1 MEQHASPRPC
11 NYKQRVYFFL
21 SAEEENSHLHRL
33 RCLFSEA
40 SGGAPETP
48 ISSTPLGLSTSKLPQ
63 LSDISSSSAGDTGG
77 LGFSCAGTGE
87 GAQVEVRERWFLTEA
102 SVVLDLQLHQH
113 VGQRG
118 THRDLHGHVGVFAQA
133 AVLLQGKLQ
142 IHKRPVWLGANIV
155 RAAGFNADFF
165 FLLLLRRRRFL
176 IPGQFQG
183 EHLSQEDRSSCSSM
197 SEIKESKATLRPT
210 GLEWLHQSSKGPV
223 GSGFRTLLPLNKPA
237 QDSSSRCIQHIL
249 YL

>member
-48 ISSTPLGLSTSKLPQ
+48 ISSTPLGLSTSKLPL
-63 LSDISSSSAGDTGG
+63 LSDISSSSAGDTGGG

-118 THRDLHGHVGVFAQA
+118 AHRDLHGHVGVFAQA
-133 AVLLQGKLQ
+133 AVLLQGKLK

-165 FLLLLRRRRFL
+165 SFLFGEEGFSYPDSFKGNICHRKIEVPVPQCLR
-176 IPGQFQG
+176 
-183 EHLSQEDRSSCSSM
+183 
-197 SEIKESKATLRPT
+197 
-210 GLEWLHQSSKGPV
+210 
-223 GSGFRTLLPLNKPA
+223 
-237 QDSSSRCIQHIL
+237 
-249 YL
+249 